1 MGVIDR
7 LATSLSRRDET
18 PNLELAQSVVDHA
31 DKVAVREL
39 VDNLTNRNKNVQSDC
54 IKVLYE
60 IGERKPALISNYVRE
75 FLALLES
82 KNNRLVWGAMTAL
95 DTITLE
101 DPETIYSGLPAIV
114 GATNSGSV
122 IARDHAV
129 SILTKMV
136 TIRKFEKTAFKLLI
150 EQLKTCPTNQL
161 PMYAEN
167 AMRIVNNDNR
177 KMLVNTLSSR
187 MRSIEKLSKRKR
199 VEHVI
204 EKLGQ
209 PG

>member
-1 MGVIDR
+1 M
-7 LATSLSRRDET
+7 
-18 PNLELAQSVVDHA
+18 AQSVVDHA

-39 VDNLTNRNKNVQSDC
+39 VDNLTNGNKNVQSDY

-60 IGERKPALISNYVRE
+60 IGERKPALISNYVKE

-101 DPETIYSGLPAIV
+101 DPETIRSGLPAIV
-114 GATNSGSV
+114 RSTNSGSI

-129 SILTKMV
+129 SILTKMI
-136 TIRKFEKTAFKLLI
+136 TIRKYEKTAFKLLI

-167 AMRIVNNDNR
+167 AMRIVNDDNR
-177 KMLVNTLSSR
+177 KTFVNTLSSR
-187 MRSIEKLSKRKR
+187 TRSIETLSKRRR

-204 EKLGQ
+204 KKLG
-209 PG
+209 

>member
-1 MGVIDR
+1 MGVIDK

-18 PNLELAQSVVDHA
+18 PNLELAQSIVDHA

-39 VDNLTNRNKNVQSDC
+39 VDNLTNGNKSVQSDC

-60 IGERKPALISNYVRE
+60 IGERKPALISNHVKE

-95 DTITLE
+95 DSITLE
-101 DPETIYSGLPAIV
+101 DPETIYSGLRAIV

-136 TIRKFEKTAFKLLI
+136 AIRKYEKTTFKLLI
-150 EQLKTCPTNQL
+150 IQLKTCPTNQL

-167 AMRIVNNDNR
+167 AMRIVNNENK
-177 KMLVNTLSSR
+177 KMFVNTLYSR
-187 MRSIEKLSKRKR
+187 MRNIEKLSKRRR
-199 VEHVI
+199 VEAVI
-204 EKLGQ
+204 KKLG
-209 PG
+209 

>member
-1 MGVIDR
+1 MGVIDK
-7 LATSLSRRDET
+7 LATSLNRRDET
-18 PNLELAQSVVDHA
+18 ANQELAQSIADHA
-31 DKVAVREL
+31 DRLAVKEL
-39 VDNLTNRNKNVQSDC
+39 VDNLTNRNKNIQSDC

-60 IGERKPALISNYVRE
+60 IGERKPALISKYAKD

-101 DPETIYSGLPAIV
+101 DPETIRSGLPAIV
-114 GATNSGSV
+114 RSTNSGSI

-129 SILTKMV
+129 SILTKMI
-136 TIRKFEKTAFKLLI
+136 TIRKYEKTAFKLLI

-167 AMRIVNNDNR
+167 AMRIVNDDNR
-177 KMLVNTLSSR
+177 KTFVNTLSSR
-187 MRSIEKLSKRKR
+187 MRSIETLSKRRR

-204 EKLGQ
+204 KKLG
-209 PG
+209 

>member
-1 MGVIDR
+1 MGVIDK
-7 LATSLSRRDET
+7 LATSLNRRDET
-18 PNLELAQSVVDHA
+18 PNQELAQSIADHA
-31 DKVAVREL
+31 DKIAVKEL
-39 VDNLTNRNKNVQSDC
+39 VDNLINRDKNMQSDC

-60 IGERKPALISNYVRE
+60 IGDRKPTLISNHVKE

-82 KNNRLVWGAMTAL
+82 KNNRLVWRAITAL

-114 GATNSGSV
+114 RATNSGSV
-122 IARDHAV
+122 SARDHAV
-129 SILTKMV
+129 SILTKMI
-136 TIRKFEKTAFKLLI
+136 TIRKYEKPAFRLLI

-177 KMLVNTLSSR
+177 KMFVNTLSSR
-187 MRSIEKLSKRKR
+187 VKSIEKLSKRRR

-204 EKLGQ
+204 KKLG
-209 PG
+209 

>member
-1 MGVIDR
+1 MGVIDK
-7 LATSLSRRDET
+7 LATSLNRRDET
-18 PNLELAQSVVDHA
+18 ANQELAQSIADHA
-31 DKVAVREL
+31 DRLAVKEL
-39 VDNLTNRNKNVQSDC
+39 VDNLTNRNKNIQSDC

-60 IGERKPALISNYVRE
+60 IGERKPALISKYAKD

-101 DPETIYSGLPAIV
+101 DPETIRSGLPAIV
-114 GATNSGSV
+114 RSTNSGSI

-129 SILTKMV
+129 SILTKMI
-136 TIRKFEKTAFKLLI
+136 TIRKYEKTAFKLLI

-167 AMRIVNNDNR
+167 AMRIVNDDNR
-177 KMLVNTLSSR
+177 KTFVNTLSSR
-187 MRSIEKLSKRKR
+187 TRSIETLSKRRR

-204 EKLGQ
+204 KKLG
-209 PG
+209 

>member
-1 MGVIDR
+1 MGVIDK
-7 LATSLSRRDET
+7 LATSLNRRDET
-18 PNLELAQSVVDHA
+18 PNQELAQSIADHA
-31 DKVAVREL
+31 DKIAVKEL
-39 VDNLTNRNKNVQSDC
+39 VDNLTNRDKNMQSDC

-60 IGERKPALISNYVRE
+60 IGDRKPTLISNHVKE

-82 KNNRLVWGAMTAL
+82 KNNRLVWRAITAL

-114 GATNSGSV
+114 RATNSGSV

-129 SILTKMV
+129 SILTKMI
-136 TIRKFEKTAFKLLI
+136 TIRKYEKPAFRLLI

-177 KMLVNTLSSR
+177 KMFVNTLSSR
-187 MRSIEKLSKRKR
+187 VKSIEKLSKRRR

-204 EKLGQ
+204 KKLG
-209 PG
+209 

>member
-60 IGERKPALISNYVRE
+60 IGGRKPALISNYVRE